1 VATLSFEGETH
12 GELVVKVRRWLASL
26 EGEDVGRLSPHEAV
40 EQGAELTKE
49 ALRIIASAAP
59 APVAESEVVKA
70 LTDLGYKATDT
81 TKQALIDGLDTV
93 EELTGGSV
101 VKQARDTRNSMVY
114 EMNVAIARQI
124 LRALRGAGG
133 AARG

>member
-1 VATLSFEGETH
+1 MATLSFEGETH
-12 GELVVKVRRWLASL
+12 ADLVTKVRRWLASVD
-26 EGEDVGRLSPHEAV
+26 GEAAGHLTPVQAI

-49 ALRIIASAAP
+49 ALRIIATSAP
-59 APVAESEVVKA
+59 GPVKESEVVRA

-101 VKQARDTRNSMVY
+101 VKQARDTRNSLVY
-114 EMNVAIARQI
+114 EMNASIARQI
-124 LRALRGAGG
+124 LKALRGTV
-133 AARG
+133 RPPS